1 MLACVGPCAPVCLQ
15 ARAANQCT
23 PCAAAQPLASM
34 PRLRSLVISCS
45 PLITAAAVREVLLC
59 SAAGGCLEWV
69 ELRRCGADAQ
79 GVVVVQR

>member
-1 MLACVGPCAPVCLQ
+1 
-15 ARAANQCT
+15 
-23 PCAAAQPLASM
+23 M